1 MQNRETRT
9 EKCEMRNENEARK
22 RESCWPFVW
31 HLPVVFVI
39 RCSRARSPQQPRN
52 EPNPGTRF
60 QYPVPITYGITAPH
74 RLQLQRFQDSAILQA
89 FTIFHRVTSRRDR
102 RRISGDWNIFLWFIT
117 GPSIIEPWWTM
128 CVSFVGRRYNTDTY
142 IDTTHVC
149 ASLAADNKPRPGV
162 TTNPPQGL
170 RLKSVSPWAL
180 FMPASRT
187 CWKAA
192 SSVDSL
198 TSCAVSILLLLV
210 SVFYDIFLWFMNW
223 FGFPIVLSFIA
234 FISFIFFR
242 CACDLHRHWEGSN
255 SQRLAA
261 QICLG

>member
-9 EKCEMRNENEARK
+9 EKCEMWNEK
-22 RESCWPFVW
+22 REWGPEKRKLLAFCLAFASG
-31 HLPVVFVI
+31 FVI
-39 RCSRARSPQQPRN
+39 RCSRARSPQQQQPRN

-117 GPSIIEPWWTM
+117 GPSIIEQPWRTM
-128 CVSFVGRRYNTDTY
+128 CVSFVGWRYSTDTY
-142 IDTTHVC
+142 IDTTHVR
-149 ASLAADNKPRPGV
+149 ASLAADNKTRPGV
-162 TTNPPQGL
+162 TTNPAQGL
-170 RLKSVSPWAL
+170 RLKTVSPWAL

-198 TSCAVSILLLLV
+198 TSCAVSILFLLV

-234 FISFIFFR
+234 FISFIFSLCMR
-242 CACDLHRHWEGSN
+242 PS
-255 SQRLAA
+255 
-261 QICLG
+261 